1 VALLGLILSFSLYI
15 VDKKNSVVLD
25 FINPENPSDREKL
38 IFKKYNPNL
47 EESDESDDDEEDSM
61 S

>member
-1 VALLGLILSFSLYI
+1 MILSFSLFI
-15 VDKKNSVVLD
+15 FDKKNSIVLD
-25 FINPENPSDREKL
+25 FINPENPTDREKL

-47 EESDESDDDEEDSM
+47 EESDESDDDEDDSI

>member
-1 VALLGLILSFSLYI
+1 MYI